1 MAQPTK
7 KPTVKVYTTQT
18 CPYCVMAKQFLHDNN
33 IDFEEI
39 DVSEHPDK
47 GQEMV
52 RKSGEMGVPQI
63 EIGDT
68 IIVGF
73 DKAALKKI
81 LKI

>member
-1 MAQPTK
+1 MAQPPK
-7 KPTVKVYTTQT
+7 KSAVRVYTTQT
-18 CPYCVMAKQFLHDNN
+18 CPYCVMAKQFLHDNK

-39 DVSEHPDK
+39 DVSRHPDK

-73 DKAALKKI
+73 DKAALKKV